1 MERPFQNNFQNH
13 TEMKKMNTINVR
25 GIGLLTEEQILTL
38 VQNAREIRTENII
51 LRDELELLKGVSQ

>member
-1 MERPFQNNFQNH
+1 
-13 TEMKKMNTINVR
+13 MNTINVR

-51 LRDELELLKGVSQ
+51 LKDELELLKGVSQ

>member
-1 MERPFQNNFQNH
+1 
-13 TEMKKMNTINVR
+13 MNTINVR

>member
-1 MERPFQNNFQNH
+1 
-13 TEMKKMNTINVR
+13 MKKMNTINVR